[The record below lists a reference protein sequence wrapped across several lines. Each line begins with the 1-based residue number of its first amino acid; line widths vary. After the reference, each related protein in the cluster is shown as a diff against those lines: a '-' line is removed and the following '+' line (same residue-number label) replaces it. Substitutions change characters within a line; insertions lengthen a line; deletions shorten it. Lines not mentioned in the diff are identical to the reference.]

1 VEYQILVTEVL
12 EVLEVLTYSKNRM
25 LVVVS
30 EIRSLVLVQVVIL
43 VAVECHSRI
52 MAQNQGGLK
61 RQETLGTTLLVS
73 DQRLV
78 GRMVQNMI
86 VLVSSMQCLSM
97 VLDFHL
103 DLTRTPRVAPDLEAQ
118 HRQNKIQ

>member
-1 VEYQILVTEVL
+1 
-12 EVLEVLTYSKNRM
+12 M

-30 EIRSLVLVQVVIL
+30 EIRSLVLVQLAIL

-52 MAQNQGGLK
+52 VAQNQGDLK
-61 RQETLGTTLLVS
+61 LQETLGTTLLVS

-86 VLVSSMQCLSM
+86 VLVSRDRKS
-97 VLDFHL
+97 V
-103 DLTRTPRVAPDLEAQ
+103 V
-118 HRQNKIQ
+118 